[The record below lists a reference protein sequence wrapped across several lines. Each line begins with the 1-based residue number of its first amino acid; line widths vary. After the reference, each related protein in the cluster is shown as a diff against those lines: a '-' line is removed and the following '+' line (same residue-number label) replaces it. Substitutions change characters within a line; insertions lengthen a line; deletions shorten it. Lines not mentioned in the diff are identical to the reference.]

1 MNKTAFIKELEKATG
16 CTSEECAVV
25 NEIMESHFVLSSK
38 KKNEVIIDIMN
49 RLSFSEEKAAEAYEK
64 AMQLIMGT
72 AKDKLK
78 HPFRSQD

>member
-1 MNKTAFIKELEKATG
+1 MNKTEFIKELEKLTS

-25 NEIMESHFVLSSK
+25 NEIMESHFVFSSK
-38 KKNEVIIDIMN
+38 KKNEIVTDIMN
-49 RLSFSEEKAAEAYEK
+49 RLSFSEEKSSDVYEK
-64 AMQLIMGT
+64 AMQLIKDT

>member
-1 MNKTAFIKELEKATG
+1 MNKTEFIKELEKLTG

-38 KKNEVIIDIMN
+38 KKNEIVEDIMN
-49 RLSFSEEKAAEAYEK
+49 RLSFSDEKASDVYEK
-64 AMQLIMGT
+64 AMQLIKNT